1 MAVMGPG
8 ATFMYLMAA
17 TWLFL
22 GPFLMVGLGALSA
35 ARRAPRRR
43 AGLAVT
49 AGVMLFYVGA
59 FAVAGFRGFSD
70 PYFFGDVV
78 VGSLVTFGWLALPW
92 LIAWLL
98 TRRSARRADDT
109 GPIP

>member
-22 GPFLMVGLGALSA
+22 GPFLMVGLGVLSA
-35 ARRAPRRR
+35 ARRPPRRR

-49 AGVMLFYVGA
+49 AGVMLFYVGV

-70 PYFFGDVV
+70 PHFFGDVV

-109 GPIP
+109 DPLP